1 MTSTGIWLGD
11 PSAPVAVQQLGAGA
25 AEASTGEVL
34 GAVAGS
40 AWANSIGPRIVSWG
54 ARALGEPG
62 ATLTAQEANERF
74 GIPGVL
80 TFDSATSEATARA
93 LREGREAEARRQAII
108 ARRPDSLA
116 TSGAART
123 AVAFATAVLDPV
135 NVAAAFI
142 PVVGPG
148 RTAALLAGASG
159 AMGRAGVRAGVGA
172 IEGAAGMAMLE
183 PLEYALS
190 RAERNDRD
198 MNDTLAAL
206 AFGTVLGGGLHVL
219 GGAAADAV
227 RGTRAGS
234 AARGAT
240 PVERAIRD
248 AAPQVREAALRGAV
262 AAVAE
267 GRPVEIAPL
276 INLPTATTYRAVA
289 QQAAEG
295 AYAAFTPGGI
305 RIEARPEVVDL
316 GSLIPSHMGDGSV
329 NPLYPHAEGL
339 QPRDR
344 STAGSQDQIQA
355 IAANLQ
361 PERLMP
367 GPEAGSGAPIIDP
380 RGVVESGNGRV
391 AALQRVYENPEL
403 AHRAAAYRAY
413 LEAQGHDLT
422 GIANPVL
429 VGRRTSD
436 MTPAEAAAF
445 AKGANE
451 RPNLA
456 MGAAE
461 QARADADR
469 AGRAIPDLMPGQ
481 LTSSQNRDFTRGFLA
496 QLPAEE
502 RGALVL
508 ADGSLSPAGE
518 QRMRQA
524 ILAHAYGDALG
535 PVLERMLTGQ
545 AEGVKGIA
553 GALADS
559 AGGWGRMRA
568 GVRSGEISPDLDITT
583 ALGEAVQLVE
593 RGRREG
599 KSVAELLAQADAFA
613 TPPGPATM
621 ALLRLMHHDDA
632 MARAIGRERLSELL
646 AKYTDEAMNVR
657 PGPDLFGTPPA
668 GPADLLRHAARN
680 QNPAEAATRALD
692 DLAAA
697 PRARAEDIA
706 ASKEVARMA
715 EAAPAAPRAAAGEI
729 SPELAA
735 LTAETDDLV
744 RQLETLPLG
753 ADEQAT
759 LARLRDATASADS
772 EARATAQA
780 ALCMV
785 GVR

>member
-1 MTSTGIWLGD
+1 MSGSTGIWLGD
-11 PSAPVAVQQLGAGA
+11 PSAPVAIQAQGLDAV
-25 AEASTGEVL
+25 EASTGEVL

-40 AWANSIGPRIVSWG
+40 AWAGSIGPRVAGWIGRQFG
-54 ARALGEPG
+54 APG
-62 ATLTAQEANERF
+62 ATLTAQEANDKY

-80 TFDSATSEATARA
+80 TFDRPVNEATATA
-93 LREGREAEARRQAII
+93 LREGRQAEQQRQAII

-135 NVAAAFI
+135 NVAAAFV

-190 RAERNDRD
+190 RAERNDRG

-227 RGTRAGS
+227 R
-234 AARGAT
+234 RGPS

-248 AAPQVREAALRGAV
+248 AAPTVREASLRGAV

-267 GRPVEIAPL
+267 GRPVEVAPL
-276 INLPTATTYRAVA
+276 INLPTATRYRKVA
-289 QQAAEG
+289 EQATEG
-295 AYAAFTPGGI
+295 SYAAFTPGGL

-316 GSLIPSHMGDGSV
+316 SALIPSHMADGSV

-344 STAGSQDQIQA
+344 STAGSQDQIQT

-361 PERLMP
+361 PERLLP

-391 AALQRVYENPEL
+391 AALERVYSSPEL
-403 AHRAAAYRAY
+403 AHRAQAYRAF
-413 LEAQGHDLT
+413 LEAQGYDLE

-429 VGRRTSD
+429 VGRRTSE

-469 AGRAIPDLMPGQ
+469 AGRAIPDLMPGH

-508 ADGSLSPAGE
+508 ADGTLSPAGE

-524 ILAHAYGDALG
+524 ILAHAYGDAFG
-535 PVLERMLTGQ
+535 PLLERMLTGQ
-545 AEGVKGIA
+545 AENLKGIA

-559 AGGWGRMRA
+559 AGPWGRMRA
-568 GVRSGEISPDLDITT
+568 AARAGEIPADLDITA

-593 RGRREG
+593 RARREG
-599 KSVAELLAQADAFA
+599 KSITEALAQPDAFA
-613 TPPGPATM
+613 APPGPATL
-621 ALLRLMHHDDA
+621 ALLRLMHRDENLT
-632 MARAIGRERLSELL
+632 RALGREPLGDLLSR
-646 AKYTDEAMNVR
+646 YSDEAMKVQ
-657 PGPDLFGTPPA
+657 PGPDLFGAPPA
-668 GPADLLRHAARN
+668 GAADLLRAAARHVD
-680 QNPAEAATRALD
+680 PAAATARALD

-697 PRARAEDIA
+697 PRARAEDVA
-706 ASKEVARMA
+706 ASKEVARIA
-715 EAAPAAPRAAAGEI
+715 EASPPAVKQSLTADP
-729 SPELAA
+729 PELAA

-759 LARLRDATASADS
+759 LARLRDATAAADS

>member
-1 MTSTGIWLGD
+1 VSGSTGIWLGD
-11 PSAPVAVQQLGAGA
+11 PSAPVAIQAQGLDAV
-25 AEASTGEVL
+25 EASTGEVL

-40 AWANSIGPRIVSWG
+40 AWAGSIGPRVAGWIGRQFG
-54 ARALGEPG
+54 APG
-62 ATLTAQEANERF
+62 ATLTAQEANDKY

-80 TFDSATSEATARA
+80 TFDRPVSEATATA
-93 LREGREAEARRQAII
+93 LREGRQTEQQRQAII

-135 NVAAAFI
+135 NVAAAFV
-142 PVVGPG
+142 PVVGQA

-172 IEGAAGMAMLE
+172 VEGAAGMAMLE

-190 RAERNDRD
+190 RAERNDRG

-227 RGTRAGS
+227 R
-234 AARGAT
+234 RGPS

-248 AAPQVREAALRGAV
+248 AAPATREAALRGAV

-267 GRPVEIAPL
+267 GRPVEVAPL
-276 INLPTATTYRAVA
+276 INLPTATSYRRVA
-289 QQAAEG
+289 EQAAEG
-295 AYAAFTPGGI
+295 SYAAFTPGGL
-305 RIEARPEVVDL
+305 RVEARPEVVDL
-316 GSLIPSHMGDGSV
+316 SALIPSHMADGSV

-344 STAGSQDQIQA
+344 STAGSQDQIQT

-380 RGVVESGNGRV
+380 RGVVESGNGRI
-391 AALQRVYENPEL
+391 AALQRVYESPEL
-403 AHRAAAYRAY
+403 AHRAQAYRAF
-413 LEAQGHDLT
+413 LEAQGYDLE

-429 VGRRTSD
+429 VGRRTSELS
-436 MTPAEAAAF
+436 PEQSAAF

-508 ADGSLSPAGE
+508 ADGTLSPAGE

-524 ILAHAYGDALG
+524 ILAHAYGDAFG
-535 PVLERMLTGQ
+535 PLLERMLTGQ

-568 GVRSGEISPDLDITT
+568 GVRSGEISQDLDITA
-583 ALGEAVQLVE
+583 ALGEAVQLIE

-632 MARAIGRERLSELL
+632 MARAIGRERLGELL
-646 AKYTDEAMNVR
+646 AKYTDEAMQVR

-668 GPADLLRHAARN
+668 GPADLLRHAVRSD
-680 QNPAEAATRALD
+680 NPAAATARALD

-697 PRARAEDIA
+697 PRARPEDVA

-715 EAAPAAPRAAAGEI
+715 EAPIAAPRAAAAGEI